1 MEIIDAVDNYRQY
14 ILAEKGLSNL
24 TWTSYLEDIQAFF
37 NYFSD
42 KRTTDDLLE
51 TDLYEFLKYELS
63 IGHSVSTALRRL
75 SSTRSFYIFLKKE
88 GYFQG
93 SIPDI
98 ETPKKPKHLPNC
110 LSEEE
115 VEALLNAPDLSSPS
129 GLRDKAM
136 LETMYSSGLRVSEL
150 LKLEK
155 GQVNLNKGIITVFG
169 KGAKERKVPIADYAV
184 DFIKQYIKEVRNK
197 NENKESKYLF
207 LSKKGEPISRI
218 YFFKQVKKYSELAG
232 ISTNVSPHTLRH
244 SFATH
249 LLNHGAQLRIV
260 QGMLGHTNIA
270 TTQIYTHVS
279 SEKLKSDYDKIM
291 K

>member
-93 SIPDI
+93 NIPDI

-110 LSEEE
+110 
-115 VEALLNAPDLSSPS
+115 
-129 GLRDKAM
+129 
-136 LETMYSSGLRVSEL
+136 
-150 LKLEK
+150 
-155 GQVNLNKGIITVFG
+155 
-169 KGAKERKVPIADYAV
+169 
-184 DFIKQYIKEVRNK
+184 
-197 NENKESKYLF
+197 
-207 LSKKGEPISRI
+207 
-218 YFFKQVKKYSELAG
+218 
-232 ISTNVSPHTLRH
+232 
-244 SFATH
+244 
-249 LLNHGAQLRIV
+249 
-260 QGMLGHTNIA
+260 
-270 TTQIYTHVS
+270 
-279 SEKLKSDYDKIM
+279 
-291 K
+291 

>member
-93 SIPDI
+93 NIPDI

-150 LKLEK
+150 LLLEK
-155 GQVNLNKGIITVFG
+155 GQVNLNKGII
-169 KGAKERKVPIADYAV
+169 
-184 DFIKQYIKEVRNK
+184 
-197 NENKESKYLF
+197 
-207 LSKKGEPISRI
+207 
-218 YFFKQVKKYSELAG
+218 
-232 ISTNVSPHTLRH
+232 
-244 SFATH
+244 
-249 LLNHGAQLRIV
+249 
-260 QGMLGHTNIA
+260 
-270 TTQIYTHVS
+270 
-279 SEKLKSDYDKIM
+279 
-291 K
+291 